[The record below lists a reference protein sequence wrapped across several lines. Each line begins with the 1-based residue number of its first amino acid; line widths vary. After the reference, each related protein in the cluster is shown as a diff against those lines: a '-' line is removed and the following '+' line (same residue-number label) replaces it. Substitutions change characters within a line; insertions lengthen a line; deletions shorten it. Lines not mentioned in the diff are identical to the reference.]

1 MGTVGVP
8 QVGFRLVAPV
18 AQKVLARAEF
28 IDLLPPTSLRA
39 TTRNDAASH
48 RRRRECMED
57 LVGILLP
64 TQRSGTGYKF

>member
-18 AQKVLARAEF
+18 AQKVRQGRVYR
-28 IDLLPPTSLRA
+28 PPPADEPVRHLF
-39 TTRNDAASH
+39 NDAASH